1 MKTWLVACS
10 KGGVGK
16 TTVATHLAA
25 EAAVAGLHTALVD
38 ADPQESATRWCQRR
52 AGMASAVLPLD
63 GTRKNWRKAL
73 PSDPQRVIIDAP
85 AGAMERD
92 LEDFLDIADAVVVP
106 IQPSALDIEA
116 SVRFVE
122 SLGKHPRVRKG
133 KLRVGLLGNR
143 LKPHTNASQQAI
155 TASPV
160 AAATA
165 AEILRSWPFP
175 LVAQLRDSQAY
186 VVLTG
191 LGKSLFD
198 YHSAQVREHQADWVP
213 LLHWLKKV

>member
-1 MKTWLVACS
+1 MIVAFLNQ

-16 TTVATHLAA
+16 TTLALHLAGHWA
-25 EAAVAGLHTALVD
+25 RQGKSVTLVD
-38 ADPQESATRWCQRR
+38 ADPQGSATHWCERR

-63 GTRKNWRKAL
+63 GTRKNWRKSL
-73 PSDPQRVIIDAP
+73 PDDTQRVIIDAP

-92 LEDFLDIADAVVVP
+92 LEEFLDIADAVVVP

-133 KLRVGLLGNR
+133 KLRVGLVANR
-143 LKPHTNASQQAI
+143 LKPHTNASQQAL
-155 TASPV
+155 
-160 AAATA
+160 
-165 AEILRSWPFP
+165 EILRSWPFP

-198 YHSAQVREHQADWVP
+198 YHSAQVRDHQADWVP
-213 LLHWLKKV
+213 LLHWLKKD

>member
-16 TTVATHLAA
+16 TTIATHLAA
-25 EAAVAGLHTALVD
+25 ESAVAGHNVVLVD
-38 ADPQESATRWCQRR
+38 ADPQRSATRWCQRR

-63 GTRKNWRKAL
+63 GSRKSWAKHI
-73 PSDPQRVIIDAP
+73 PDDTQRIIVDAP
-85 AGAMERD
+85 AGAMGNELER
-92 LEDFLDIADAVVVP
+92 FLDIADAVIVP

-116 SVRFVE
+116 SIGFIE

-133 KLRVGLLGNR
+133 KLRVGLVGNR
-143 LKPHTNASQQAI
+143 LKPNTNATQQALE
-155 TASPV
+155 V
-160 AAATA
+160 
-165 AEILRSWPFP
+165 LRSWPFP

-198 YHSAQVREHQADWVP
+198 YHSAQIREHQADWQP
-213 LLHWLKKV
+213 LLHWLRKD

>member
-16 TTVATHLAA
+16 TTIATHLAA
-25 EAAVAGLHTALVD
+25 EAAVAGQNVVLVD
-38 ADPQESATRWCQRR
+38 ADPQASATRWCQRR

-63 GTRKNWRKAL
+63 GSRKSWHKHV
-73 PSDPQRVIIDAP
+73 PDGTQRVIVDAP
-85 AGAMERD
+85 AGAMGNA
-92 LEDFLDIADAVVVP
+92 LESFLDVADAVIVP

-116 SVRFVE
+116 SVGFLE

-133 KLRVGLLGNR
+133 KLRVGLVGNR
-143 LKPHTNASQQAI
+143 LKPHTNASQQALD
-155 TASPV
+155 
-160 AAATA
+160 
-165 AEILRSWPFP
+165 ILRSWPFP

-198 YHSAQVREHQADWVP
+198 YHSAQVRDHQADWLP
-213 LLHWLKKV
+213 LLHWLRKD

>member
-16 TTVATHLAA
+16 TTIATHLAA
-25 EAAVAGLHTALVD
+25 ESAVSGHNVVLVD
-38 ADPQESATRWCQRR
+38 ADPQASATRWCQRR
-52 AGMASAVLPLD
+52 AGMASAVLPVD
-63 GTRKNWRKAL
+63 GSRKSWPRHI
-73 PSDPQRVIIDAP
+73 PEGVQRIIVDAP
-85 AGAMERD
+85 AGAMGHE
-92 LEDFLDIADAVVVP
+92 LESFLDIADAVIVP

-116 SVRFVE
+116 SIGFLE

-133 KLRVGLLGNR
+133 KLRVGLVGNR
-143 LKPHTNASQQAI
+143 LKPNTNATQQALD
-155 TASPV
+155 V
-160 AAATA
+160 
-165 AEILRSWPFP
+165 LRSWPFP

-198 YHSAQVREHQADWVP
+198 YHSAQIREHQADWQP
-213 LLHWLKKV
+213 LLHWLRKD

>member
-16 TTVATHLAA
+16 TTIATHLAA
-25 EAAVAGLHTALVD
+25 EAAVAGLRVALVD
-38 ADPQESATRWCQRR
+38 ADPQGSAIRWCQRR

-63 GTRKNWRKAL
+63 GTRKHWRKGL
-73 PSDPQRVIIDAP
+73 PGDTQRVIVDAP

-92 LEDFLDIADAVVVP
+92 LEDFLDVADAVVVP

-116 SVRFVE
+116 AVRFVE

-133 KLRVGLLGNR
+133 KLRVGLVGNR
-143 LKPHTNASQQAI
+143 LKPHTNASQQALD
-155 TASPV
+155 V
-160 AAATA
+160 
-165 AEILRSWPFP
+165 LRGWPFP

-198 YHSAQVREHQADWVP
+198 YHSTQVRDHQADWVP
-213 LLHWLKKV
+213 LLHWLKKD

>member
-16 TTVATHLAA
+16 TTIATHLAA
-25 EAAVAGLHTALVD
+25 EAAVAGQNVVLVD
-38 ADPQESATRWCQRR
+38 ADPQASATRWCQRR
-52 AGMASAVLPLD
+52 AGMASAVLPVDGGRKSWHKHIPD
-63 GTRKNWRKAL
+63 GT
-73 PSDPQRVIIDAP
+73 QRVVVDAP
-85 AGAMERD
+85 AGAMGNA
-92 LEDFLDIADAVVVP
+92 LEGYLDVADAVVVP

-116 SVRFVE
+116 SIGFLE

-133 KLRVGLLGNR
+133 KLRVGLVGNR
-143 LKPHTNASQQAI
+143 LKPHTNASQQALD
-155 TASPV
+155 V
-160 AAATA
+160 
-165 AEILRSWPFP
+165 LRGWPFP

-198 YHSAQVREHQADWVP
+198 YHSAQVRDHQADWQA
-213 LLHWLKKV
+213 LLHWLRKD